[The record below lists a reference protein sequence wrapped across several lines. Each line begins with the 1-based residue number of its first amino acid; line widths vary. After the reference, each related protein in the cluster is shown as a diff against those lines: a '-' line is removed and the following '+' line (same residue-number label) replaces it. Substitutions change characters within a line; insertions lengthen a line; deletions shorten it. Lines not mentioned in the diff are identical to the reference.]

1 MDQHTRL
8 KSNLRKVHFN
18 ALFMLQASTAR
29 VNVTNYVLDLN
40 TVSRSVLIPLGLDGA
55 LIRIK
60 KRVQD
65 VCAKSNVCFI
75 AEEAESLKGAVG
87 DKCRRRLT
95 FAKKRSWRLPA
106 TGPKAR
112 PTMPSGNK
120 IISNTRPWAWAFC
133 LHCKKHAVVAHCI
146 LQRQAGTF
154 CGKFRQRK
162 RSTQAGRRSP
172 FLHKQSA

>member
-1 MDQHTRL
+1 VCFLGAPRGAHMDVIHQHTRL

-120 IISNTRPWAWAFC
+120 IISNTRPWVF
-133 LHCKKHAVVAHCI
+133 L
-146 LQRQAGTF
+146 
-154 CGKFRQRK
+154 
-162 RSTQAGRRSP
+162 SP
-172 FLHKQSA
+172 L